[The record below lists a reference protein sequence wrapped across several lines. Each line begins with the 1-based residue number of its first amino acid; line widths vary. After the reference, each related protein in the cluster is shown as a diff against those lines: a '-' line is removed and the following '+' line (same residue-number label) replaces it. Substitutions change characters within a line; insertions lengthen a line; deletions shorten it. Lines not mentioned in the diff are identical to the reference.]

1 MTVITRVYEGHAI
14 AYRQDGWFNATQ
26 AASKYGKRPIDWL
39 RLDETVSYM
48 AALER
53 SMVKSGKVGSAHFG
67 LVKTSRGGTSPGTW
81 LHPKLAVAFARWLS
95 VDFAVWCD
103 EQIDGLI
110 RERDDWRKLRH
121 GCASTNKVVNEILML
136 TRAEQGKGTAPH
148 HYMNE
153 AKLVNHVISG
163 EFKGLDRDSL
173 STSDLDLLAHI
184 ETRNAVLIGR
194 GLAYD
199 QRKAMLRQYAM
210 DWRLSHT
217 AVLEA

>member
-53 SMVKSGKVGSAHFG
+53 SMVKSSKVGSAHFG

-103 EQIDGLI
+103 EQIDDLI
-110 RERDDWRKLRH
+110 RGRDDWRKLRH
-121 GCASTNKVVNEILML
+121 ESAATFKVMTSILAM
-136 TRAEQGKGTAPH
+136 TRADEGKETVGY
-148 HYMNE
+148 HYSNE
-153 AKLVNHVISG
+153 ARLINSLLSG
-163 EFKGLDRDSL
+163 EFKGLNRDAL
-173 STSDLDLLAHI
+173 SSSELALLAYL
-184 ETRNAVLIGR
+184 EERNAVLIGR

-199 QRKAMLRQYAM
+199 QRKTTLRQYAM

-217 AVLEA
+217 AALEA